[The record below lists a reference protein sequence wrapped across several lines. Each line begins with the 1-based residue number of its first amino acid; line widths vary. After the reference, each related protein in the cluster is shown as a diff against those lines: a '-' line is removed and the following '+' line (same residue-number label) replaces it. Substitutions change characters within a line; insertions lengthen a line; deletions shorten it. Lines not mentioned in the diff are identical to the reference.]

1 MRAPTPAARAGAPAP
16 APSGTPSASTL
27 WKDYDS
33 LKRYDMVILSCGCN
47 EHNEMK
53 PDSAKLALYDYAK
66 AGGRVFASHFHYTW
80 FQNSPVQD
88 LKDLATWVGDSPFGH
103 ALGGTERTPSG
114 NFLVDQ
120 SFPKGQAL
128 ADWLVNVAAS
138 TTKGEIPINQPRA
151 DVVGV
156 NKAKGATRWVYNA
169 PDGLP
174 ETTKYLSFNA
184 PVDQPV
190 ENQCGKVVFGDMHIT
205 GQLTT
210 TLPDNKFPASCPTVL
225 TPEEK
230 ALIFLFFDLASCVQK
245 EDEPPPVPV
254 IK

>member
-1 MRAPTPAARAGAPAP
+1 M
-16 APSGTPSASTL
+16 
-27 WKDYDS
+27 
-33 LKRYDMVILSCGCN
+33 
-47 EHNEMK
+47 
-53 PDSAKLALYDYAK
+53 
-66 AGGRVFASHFHYTW
+66 
-80 FQNSPVQD
+80 
-88 LKDLATWVGDSPFGH
+88 
-103 ALGGTERTPSG
+103 
-114 NFLVDQ
+114 
-120 SFPKGQAL
+120 
-128 ADWLVNVAAS
+128 
-138 TTKGEIPINQPRA
+138 
-151 DVVGV
+151 VGV